1 MKLRDLAA
9 AIDAEV
15 VGDGDVMVTHVAA
28 IESGGPGA
36 LVMVAEARRLP
47 QAQGGAAA
55 ALLLPPDLHP
65 ANKPALR
72 VRDVRVALARVIGL
86 LHPATPSVPG
96 IHPTALIGTRT
107 TLGADVTV
115 GPYVVVGEDCRIGNG
130 AVLMAGCV
138 LGARVLIGEASVLY
152 PHVVLYDGTDIGR
165 RVIVHAGAVLGSDGF
180 GYAADAGQHLK
191 IPHIGKV
198 VVEDDVEIGANT
210 TVDRATLGETR
221 VGAGTKVDNLVQI
234 GHNVTIGRAAI
245 IVGQTGISGSVTI
258 GDGAILAGQVGVRD
272 HVRIGAHAMVL
283 ARTAVFK
290 DIPDGAVVSGDPARP
305 HRDVLRQQAALQQ
318 LPDFIKHREPP
329 PRPRRGGRRAP

>member
-1 MKLRDLAA
+1 MKLRDVAA
-9 AIDAEV
+9 AIDAEL
-15 VGDGDVMVTHVAA
+15 VGDGDVTVTHVAA

-47 QAQGGAAA
+47 QAQAGAPA
-55 ALLLPPDLHP
+55 ALLLPPDLDP
-65 ANKPALR
+65 ADKPALR

-86 LHPATPSVPG
+86 LHPVTPSVPG
-96 IHPTALIGTRT
+96 IHPTAVIGART

-115 GPYVVVGEDCRIGNG
+115 GPYVVVGEDCRIGER
-130 AVLMAGCV
+130 AVLMTGCV
-138 LGARVLIGEASVLY
+138 IGGRVRIGEATTLY
-152 PHVVLYDGTDIGR
+152 PRVVLYDGTEIGR

-180 GYAADAGQHLK
+180 GYAADQEQHLK

-221 VGAGTKVDNLVQI
+221 IGAGTKVDNLVQI

-258 GDGAILAGQVGVRD
+258 GDGAILAGQVGVKD
-272 HVRIGAHAMVL
+272 HVRIGARAMVL

-305 HRDVLRQQAALQQ
+305 HREVLRQQAALQQ
-318 LPDFIKHREPP
+318 LPDLIKRRESL
-329 PRPRRGGRRAP
+329 RGPRRGGRRAP

>member
-9 AIDAEV
+9 AIDAEL

-47 QAQGGAAA
+47 QAQAGTAA

-65 ANKPALR
+65 ATKPALR

-86 LHPATPSVPG
+86 LHPVPPPAPG
-96 IHPTALIGTRT
+96 IHPTAVIGART
-107 TLGADVTV
+107 TLSADVTV
-115 GPYVVVGEDCRIGNG
+115 GPYVVVGEDCRIGKG

-138 LGARVLIGEASVLY
+138 IGGRVLIGEATVLY
-152 PHVVLYDGTDIGR
+152 PRVVLYDGTDIGQ

-180 GYAADAGQHLK
+180 GYAPDQGQHVK

-198 VVEDDVEIGANT
+198 VIEDDVEIGANT

-234 GHNVTIGRAAI
+234 GHNVTIGRAVI
-245 IVGQTGISGSVTI
+245 IVAQVGISGSVTI
-258 GDGAILAGQVGVRD
+258 GDGAILAGQVGVKD
-272 HVRIGAHAMVL
+272 HVRIGARAVVL
-283 ARTAVFK
+283 ARTAVLK
-290 DIPDGAVVSGDPARP
+290 DIPDGAIVSGDPARP
-305 HRDVLRQQAALQQ
+305 HREVLRQQAALQQ
-318 LPDFIKHREPP
+318 LPDLIKHRES
-329 PRPRRGGRRAP
+329 PRGPRKGDRRAP